1 MERGGLDAPEAALEG
16 PSEVYR
22 AACAIGDG
30 LRRLARPGELD
41 RIKER
46 FVDVARRAL
55 RPADGSGPEPGRGGT
70 PC

>member
-1 MERGGLDAPEAALEG
+1 MERGSLDAPEAALEG

-30 LRRLARPGELD
+30 LRARPDELG

-55 RPADGSGPEPGRGGT
+55 RPADGSDPEPGRGGT